1 MAVMARAAT
10 TSDVFNAIAEPQRRD
25 ILVLLRAG
33 ERPVTEL
40 ARELGM
46 TQPGA
51 SKHLRVLR
59 EVGLVR
65 DRRAGKQRLYALDAR
80 GLRPVHEWTGGFER
94 FWNESFDRLD
104 AYVQTLEQARQEEGG
119 WQRQDGARRRSQRRP
134 AARSSSPGSSTRHG
148 SWCSRRSPRCGTC
161 RGGGGRR
168 DSPPRRGRSR
178 SASAGGGASGCP
190 ARTGRG
196 TR

>member
-1 MAVMARAAT
+1 MAAMARAAT
-10 TSDVFNAIAEPQRRD
+10 TSDVFNAIAEPQRRE

-40 ARELGM
+40 AWELGM

-65 DRRAGKQRLYALDAR
+65 DRKAGKQRLYGLDAG

-104 AYVQTLEQARQEEGG
+104 ACRTSSRQG
-119 WQRQDGARRRSQRRP
+119 RRS
-134 AARSSSPGSSTRHG
+134 S
-148 SWCSRRSPRCGTC
+148 
-161 RGGGGRR
+161 
-168 DSPPRRGRSR
+168 
-178 SASAGGGASGCP
+178 
-190 ARTGRG
+190 
-196 TR
+196 

>member
-1 MAVMARAAT
+1 MSLPFYFSWLFSNPLMATCPPPSCVPSPGYAFPQPLTWVTIVIRQDPSGSSRLDACRYGHMMAAMARAAT
-10 TSDVFNAIAEPQRRD
+10 TSDVFNAIAEPQRRE

-40 ARELGM
+40 AQELGM

-65 DRRAGKQRLYALDAR
+65 DRKAGKQRLYGLDAR

-104 AYVQTLEQARQEEGG
+104 AYVQDLKQARQEE
-119 WQRQDGARRRSQRRP
+119 
-134 AARSSSPGSSTRHG
+134 
-148 SWCSRRSPRCGTC
+148 
-161 RGGGGRR
+161 
-168 DSPPRRGRSR
+168 
-178 SASAGGGASGCP
+178 
-190 ARTGRG
+190 
-196 TR
+196 